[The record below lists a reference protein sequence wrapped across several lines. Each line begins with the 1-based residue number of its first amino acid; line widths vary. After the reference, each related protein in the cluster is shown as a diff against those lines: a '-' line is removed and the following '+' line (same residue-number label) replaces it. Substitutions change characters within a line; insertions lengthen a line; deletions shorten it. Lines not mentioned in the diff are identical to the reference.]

1 MTYYLI
7 IALLVFGGI
16 LIIKGVRIVPQA
28 ENWIV
33 ERFGKYRITLQAGLN
48 LINPFFSKVAKRVDI
63 RERLIDMP
71 SQPIITADNA
81 TVNVNGVVFFK
92 IMDPYKSFYGID
104 HLEFGIQSLAQTSLR
119 AIMGKMTLDESLSK
133 RDKINNEL
141 LGILDDATDPWGA
154 KITRVELQD
163 IDPPTDIKDAMASQ
177 MKAERN
183 KRAQILEAEGM
194 KQSAIEKAEG
204 LKRSAILKAEGGKE
218 AAELESEARERL
230 AQAEARALQ
239 MVAESLLSTKGDPM
253 IYLLGQEYI
262 KKMADLAA
270 SPNSKFVMLP
280 SDLQQTLKGLFEK
293 R

>member
-92 IMDPYKSFYGID
+92 IMDTYKSFYGID